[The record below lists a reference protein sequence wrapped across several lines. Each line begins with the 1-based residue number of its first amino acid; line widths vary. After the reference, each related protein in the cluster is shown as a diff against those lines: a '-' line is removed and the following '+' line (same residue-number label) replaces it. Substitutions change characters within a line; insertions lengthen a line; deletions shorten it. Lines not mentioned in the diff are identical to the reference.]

1 MPLDGLETNP
11 DGLRRACHTVGL
23 FYLDLG
29 NHALPRRA
37 LAACAQFFALP
48 DGAKAQMD
56 VSNSPQWRG
65 YIALG
70 RENTQGKPD
79 WREQVEFGAER
90 PPLAGAFD
98 AGRPLFERL
107 IGPNQW
113 YGAHTACRVAS
124 PIRALRALPRVSVP
138 CLQPGAA
145 TAACSAI
152 AVAPRSRV
160 ARLRQCGRYPL
171 GADPRAPVA
180 RRRLPGGAIG
190 ATRDASAAARLAM
203 CFPVALSLQP

>member
-1 MPLDGLETNP
+1 MEIPVVPLDGLETNP

-113 YGAHTACRVAS
+113 YGARAAS
-124 PIRALRALPRVSVP
+124 LPPWALWALPCISSS
-138 CLQPGAA
+138 L
-145 TAACSAI
+145 S
-152 AVAPRSRV
+152 RSRLCSTRHV
-160 ARLRQCGRYPL
+160 LPCRAVPPALIW
-171 GADPRAPVA
+171 PRRCMHTEQA
-180 RRRLPGGAIG
+180 
-190 ATRDASAAARLAM
+190 
-203 CFPVALSLQP
+203 

>member
-1 MPLDGLETNP
+1 MEIPVVPLDELEGNP

-29 NHALPRRA
+29 DQKLPRRA

-48 DGAKAQMD
+48 DEAKAQMD

-65 YIALG
+65 YISLG
-70 RENTQGKPD
+70 SENTQGRPD

-113 YGAHTACRVAS
+113 YGARAASLEFLGSAGPPAC
-124 PIRALRALPRVSVP
+124 LRPVP
-138 CLQPGAA
+138 AA
-145 TAACSAI
+145 
-152 AVAPRSRV
+152 
-160 ARLRQCGRYPL
+160 
-171 GADPRAPVA
+171 
-180 RRRLPGGAIG
+180 
-190 ATRDASAAARLAM
+190 AAARRAM
-203 CFPVALSLQP
+203 SSPVALSLQP